1 MTVPADT
8 PTDIPADIPAAR
20 FHFDPS
26 CPFTWLTSRWLL
38 EVAKMRPL
46 RVSWHLMSLSVLNEE
61 RDDDPEDDPEG
72 YLRIPVR
79 VCAAVR
85 HEHGEEA
92 LARFYTALWTK
103 EAEDAKDASGAGHW
117 LNGLQDSLDRA
128 GLPRSLAE
136 AGMTDAYDGA
146 IRASH
151 ARAVALVGNGL
162 GTPVIA
168 VEPATGGNGRGGGK
182 GTAGRRTAFFGPVL
196 SRVPRGEEA
205 GRLWDGLLL
214 VTSTPGFHEVQ
225 TSRPSAP

>member
-8 PTDIPADIPAAR
+8 PADIPTAH

-38 EVAKMRPL
+38 EVAKVRPL
-46 RVSWHLMSLSVLNEE
+46 RVSWHLMSLSLLNEG

-85 HEHGEEA
+85 HEHGQEA

-103 EAEDAKDASGAGHW
+103 DASDAGNW
-117 LNGLQDSLDRA
+117 LNGLQVSLDRA

-136 AGMTDAYDGA
+136 AGTTDAYDEA
-146 IRASH
+146 VRASH

-168 VEPATGGNGRGGGK
+168 VEPAAGNAGPEGGEE
-182 GTAGRRTAFFGPVL
+182 TADRRTAFFGPVV
-196 SRVPRGEEA
+196 SRVPTGEAA